1 MQSKISFVWS
11 VCIISFVGALFAALI
26 IFFPISASAPDGL
39 VQDTNIIIPKKVLS
53 QLPVQLKIPKIHVD
67 AFIEYVG
74 ITATGAMDAPTGP
87 NDVAWFDL
95 GPRPGDVGNA
105 IIAGHYGW
113 KDNIPAAFDNLSKLK
128 AGDIINTEDGVGS
141 TTTFIVRKTQ
151 IYGESSSV
159 SDVFDSTDGIA
170 HLNLITCEGVWNDVT
185 KSYSGRLVV
194 FADEVNQK

>member
-26 IFFPISASAPDGL
+26 IFFPISASAPDGFI
-39 VQDTNIIIPKKVLS
+39 QDTNIIIPKKVLS